1 MKERVDLDAASVVA
15 ILFFI
20 VVAIS
25 AAVLNSLLV
34 MFVAYCSFFFVLLHL
49 HFIDPLW
56 LLVETDRSMT
66 KYFRSL
72 ILWPITLLEYQSH
85 QKILR
90 RIAVLTE
97 ALSGISEETVSYTDE
112 WDELMKC
119 YRKLAKFSRKARR
132 YKA

>member
-15 ILFFI
+15 ISFFI
-20 VVAIS
+20 VGAIS
-25 AAVLNSLLV
+25 AAMLNSLLI
-34 MFVAYCSFFFVLLHL
+34 MFVAYCSFFFVIL

-56 LLVETDRSMT
+56 LLIETERSWT

-72 ILWPITLLEYQSH
+72 ILWPITLIEYQSH
-85 QKILR
+85 QRVLR

-97 ALSGISEETVSYTDE
+97 ALSGISEETASYTDE

-119 YRKLAKFSRKARR
+119 YRKLAKFSRKARKYR
-132 YKA
+132 T